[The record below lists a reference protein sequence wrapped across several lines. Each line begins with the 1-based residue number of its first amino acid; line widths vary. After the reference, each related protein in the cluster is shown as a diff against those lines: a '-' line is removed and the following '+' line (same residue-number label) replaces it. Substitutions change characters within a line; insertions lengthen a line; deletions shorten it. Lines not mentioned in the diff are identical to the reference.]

1 MDLDES
7 LRPMVIELHLRLGGR
22 VRELSLSQ
30 FANRLVLRGQSKT
43 YYAKQ
48 LAQEV
53 VLSFA
58 DEALV
63 VNEIDVL

>member
-1 MDLDES
+1 MVRDEA
-7 LRPMVIELHLRLGGR
+7 LRSIVIELHLRLGGR
-22 VRELSLSQ
+22 IQELSLSQ
-30 FANRLVLRGQSKT
+30 FANRLVLCGQAKT

-58 DEALV
+58 GEALV

>member
-58 DEALV
+58 DEAVV